1 MEYTAVDV
9 DVGKNFIEHHGILNM
24 KWGRRRFQNPD
35 GTLTPEGKIRYSRE
49 KRKQA
54 AKNLKKARKIR
65 EANKKKE
72 MKLQKAN
79 AKKEKKLANKKAKI
93 IEKGLDEVKKNSKLF
108 SNEELNSIVNR
119 TQLESRLADVANNK
133 NMQKGKITA
142 DNILDFMNKAAN
154 ITNSVSTIYKNINP
168 ILEDNGVFLN
178 RDKRNDYI
186 YKRNSILKNR
196 KYDTMEKEWN
206 EAMADAKYKFLKENK
221 NSKDLMYRLAKADI
235 EKNVFKTEYER
246 DHPGNAQKMTIGEAS
261 KAINKSGNNLGIDTD
276 DLIDFLVEN
285 KIIADNNG
293 NNNKK
298 KK

>member
-9 DVGKNFIEHHGILNM
+9 DVGENFIEHHGILNM

-54 AKNLKKARKIR
+54 AKNLKKARKAR

-72 MKLQKAN
+72 MKL
-79 AKKEKKLANKKAKI
+79 AKKKAKI
-93 IEKGLDEVKKNSKLF
+93 VEKGLDEVKKNSKLF
-108 SNEELNSIVNR
+108 SNQEINDIVNR
-119 TQLESRLADVANNK
+119 TQLESKLADVANNK

-142 DNILDFMNKAAN
+142 DNIIDFMSKAAN
-154 ITNSVSTIYKNINP
+154 FTNSVSTIYKNINP

-186 YKRNSILKNR
+186 YKRNNILKNR
-196 KYDTMEKEWN
+196 KYDAMEKEWN

-221 NSKDLMYRLAKADI
+221 NSKDLMYRLTKADI

-246 DHPGNAQKMTIGEAS
+246 DHPGNSQKMTIDEAS
-261 KAINKSGNNLGIDTD
+261 KAIKKGSDALGVDKD
-276 DLIDFLVEN
+276 DLIDFLV
-285 KIIADNNG
+285 DNNIITKS
-293 NNNKK
+293 NKK
-298 KK
+298 K

>member
-24 KWGRRRFQNPD
+24 KWGRRRYQNPD

-54 AKNLKKARKIR
+54 AKNLKKARKVR

-72 MKLQKAN
+72 MKL
-79 AKKEKKLANKKAKI
+79 EKKKAKI
-93 IEKGLDEVKKNSKLF
+93 VAKGLDEVKKNSKLF
-108 SNEELNSIVNR
+108 SNEEIANLVNR
-119 TQLESRLADVANNK
+119 NQLESRLADAANSK
-133 NMQKGKITA
+133 NMQKGKIKV
-142 DNILDFMNKAAN
+142 DNVLDFMGKAAS
-154 ITNSVSTIYKNINP
+154 IADSAGRIYRNINP

-186 YKRNSILKNR
+186 YNRNNILKRR
-196 KYDTMEKEWN
+196 KYDAMEKEWN

-235 EKNVFKTEYER
+235 EKDVIKTEYER
-246 DHPGNAQKMTIGEAS
+246 DHPGDKKKMTIAEAT
-261 KAINKSGNNLGIDTD
+261 KAIDRADNSLGVDKD
-276 DLIDFLVEN
+276 DLIDFLL
-285 KIIADNNG
+285 DNNIIVQS
-293 NNNKK
+293 NKK
-298 KK
+298 K

>member
-9 DVGKNFIEHHGILNM
+9 DVGENFIEHHGILNM

-54 AKNLKKARKIR
+54 AKNLKKARKVR

-72 MKLQKAN
+72 MKL
-79 AKKEKKLANKKAKI
+79 AKKKAKI
-93 IEKGLDEVKKNSKLF
+93 VAKGLDEVKKNSKLF
-108 SNEELNSIVNR
+108 SNQEINDIVNR
-119 TQLESRLADVANNK
+119 TQLESKLADVANNK

-142 DNILDFMNKAAN
+142 DNILDFMGKAAN
-154 ITNSVSTIYKNINP
+154 IADSAGRIYRNINP
-168 ILEDNGVFLN
+168 ILEDNGVFLS

-196 KYDTMEKEWN
+196 KYDAMEKEWDQ
-206 EAMADAKYKFLKENK
+206 AMADAKYKFLKENK

-235 EKNVFKTEYER
+235 EKDVVKTEYER
-246 DHPGNAQKMTIGEAS
+246 DHPGDKKKMTIGEAT
-261 KAINKSGNNLGIDTD
+261 KAIDRAIDRDGNSLGVDKD
-276 DLIDFLVEN
+276 DLIDFLL
-285 KIIADNNG
+285 DNNIITESS
-293 NNNKK
+293 KK

>member
-24 KWGRRRFQNPD
+24 KWGRRRYQNPD

-54 AKNLKKARKIR
+54 AKNLKKARKVR

-72 MKLQKAN
+72 MKL
-79 AKKEKKLANKKAKI
+79 AKKKAKI
-93 IEKGLDEVKKNSKLF
+93 VEKGLDEVKKHSKLF
-108 SNEELNSIVNR
+108 SNEEIANLVNR
-119 TQLESRLADVANNK
+119 NQLESRLADAANSK
-133 NMQKGKITA
+133 NVQRGKIKV
-142 DNILDFMNKAAN
+142 DNVLDFMGKAAN
-154 ITNSVSTIYKNINP
+154 IADSAGRIYRNINP

-186 YKRNSILKNR
+186 YNRNSILKRR
-196 KYDTMEKEWN
+196 KYDAMEKEWN

>member
-9 DVGKNFIEHHGILNM
+9 DVGENFIEHHGILNM

-54 AKNLKKARKIR
+54 AKNLKKARKAR

-72 MKLQKAN
+72 MKLA
-79 AKKEKKLANKKAKI
+79 KEKAKVEKKKAKI
-93 IEKGLDEVKKNSKLF
+93 VAKGLDEVKKNSKLF
-108 SNEELNSIVNR
+108 SNEEIADLVNR
-119 TQLESRLADVANNK
+119 NQLESRLADAANNK
-133 NMQKGKITA
+133 NMQKGKIKV
-142 DNILDFMNKAAN
+142 DNVLDFMGKAAS
-154 ITNSVSTIYKNINP
+154 IADSAGRIYRNINP

-186 YKRNSILKNR
+186 YNRNNILKRR
-196 KYDTMEKEWN
+196 KYDAMQKEWD

-221 NSKDLMYRLAKADI
+221 NSKDLMYRLAKADV

-246 DHPGNAQKMTIGEAS
+246 DHPGNTQKMTIDEAS
-261 KAINKSGNNLGIDTD
+261 KAINKGSNALGVDKD
-276 DLIDFLVEN
+276 DLIDFLV
-285 KIIADNNG
+285 DNNIITKS
-293 NNNKK
+293 NKK
-298 KK
+298 K

>member
-24 KWGRRRFQNPD
+24 KWGRRRYQNPD

-54 AKNLKKARKIR
+54 AKNLKKARKVR

-72 MKLQKAN
+72 MKL
-79 AKKEKKLANKKAKI
+79 AKKKAKI
-93 IEKGLDEVKKNSKLF
+93 VEKGLDEVKKHSKLF
-108 SNEELNSIVNR
+108 SNEEIANLVNR
-119 TQLESRLADVANNK
+119 NQLESRLADAANSK
-133 NMQKGKITA
+133 NVQRGKIKV
-142 DNILDFMNKAAN
+142 DNILDFMGKAAN
-154 ITNSVSTIYKNINP
+154 IADSAGRIYRNINP

-186 YKRNSILKNR
+186 YNRNSILKRR
-196 KYDTMEKEWN
+196 KYDAMEKEWN

>member
-9 DVGKNFIEHHGILNM
+9 DVGENFIEHHGILNM

-54 AKNLKKARKIR
+54 AKNLKKARKAR

-72 MKLQKAN
+72 MKLA
-79 AKKEKKLANKKAKI
+79 KEKAKAEKKKAKI
-93 IEKGLDEVKKNSKLF
+93 VAKGLDEVKKNSKLF
-108 SNEELNSIVNR
+108 SNEEIADLVNR
-119 TQLESRLADVANNK
+119 NQLESRLADAANNK
-133 NMQKGKITA
+133 NVQKGKIKV
-142 DNILDFMNKAAN
+142 DNVLDFMGKAAN
-154 ITNSVSTIYKNINP
+154 IADSAGRIYRNINP

-186 YKRNSILKNR
+186 YNRNNILKRR
-196 KYDTMEKEWN
+196 KYDAMQKEWD

-235 EKNVFKTEYER
+235 EKDVVKTEYER
-246 DHPGNAQKMTIGEAS
+246 DHPGDKKKMTINEAT
-261 KAINKSGNNLGIDTD
+261 KAIDRAIDRDGNSLGVDKD
-276 DLIDFLVEN
+276 DLIDFLLDN
-285 KIIADNNG
+285 KIITES
-293 NNNKK
+293 NKK
-298 KK
+298 K

>member
-9 DVGKNFIEHHGILNM
+9 DVGENFIEHHGILNM

-54 AKNLKKARKIR
+54 AKNLKKARKVR

-72 MKLQKAN
+72 MKL
-79 AKKEKKLANKKAKI
+79 AKKKAKI
-93 IEKGLDEVKKNSKLF
+93 VAKGLDEVKKNSKLF
-108 SNEELNSIVNR
+108 SNQEINDIVNR
-119 TQLESRLADVANNK
+119 TQLESKLADVANNK

-142 DNILDFMNKAAN
+142 DNILDFMGKAAN
-154 ITNSVSTIYKNINP
+154 IADSAGRIYRNINP
-168 ILEDNGVFLN
+168 ILEDNGVFLS

-196 KYDTMEKEWN
+196 KYDAMEKEWDQ
-206 EAMADAKYKFLKENK
+206 AMADAKYKFLKENK

-235 EKNVFKTEYER
+235 EKDVVKTEYER
-246 DHPGNAQKMTIGEAS
+246 DHPGDKKKMTIGEAT
-261 KAINKSGNNLGIDTD
+261 KAIDRAIDRDGNSLGVDKD
-276 DLIDFLVEN
+276 DLIDFLL
-285 KIIADNNG
+285 DNNIITES
-293 NNNKK
+293 NKK

>member
-9 DVGKNFIEHHGILNM
+9 DVGENFIEHHGILNM

-54 AKNLKKARKIR
+54 AKNLKKARKVR

-72 MKLQKAN
+72 MKL
-79 AKKEKKLANKKAKI
+79 EKKKAKI
-93 IEKGLDEVKKNSKLF
+93 VAKGLDEVKKNSKLF
-108 SNEELNSIVNR
+108 SNEEIANLVNR
-119 TQLESRLADVANNK
+119 NQLESRLADAANSK
-133 NMQKGKITA
+133 NVQKGKIKV
-142 DNILDFMNKAAN
+142 DNILDFMGKAAS
-154 ITNSVSTIYKNINP
+154 IADSAGRIYRNINP

-186 YKRNSILKNR
+186 YNRNNILKRR
-196 KYDTMEKEWN
+196 KYDAMEKEWN

-235 EKNVFKTEYER
+235 EKDVIKTEYER
-246 DHPGNAQKMTIGEAS
+246 DHPGDKKKMTINEAT
-261 KAINKSGNNLGIDTD
+261 KAIDRAIDRDGNSLGVDKD
-276 DLIDFLVEN
+276 DLIDFLL
-285 KIIADNNG
+285 DNNIITQS
-293 NNNKK
+293 NKK
-298 KK
+298 K

>member
-9 DVGKNFIEHHGILNM
+9 DVGENFIEHHGILNM

-54 AKNLKKARKIR
+54 AKNLKKARKVR

-72 MKLQKAN
+72 MKLA
-79 AKKEKKLANKKAKI
+79 KEKAKVEKKKAKI
-93 IEKGLDEVKKNSKLF
+93 VEKGLDEVKKNSKLF
-108 SNEELNSIVNR
+108 SNEEIANLVNR
-119 TQLESRLADVANNK
+119 NQLESRLADAANSK
-133 NMQKGKITA
+133 NVQKGKIKV
-142 DNILDFMNKAAN
+142 DNVLDFIGKAAN
-154 ITNSVSTIYKNINP
+154 IADSAGRIYRNINP

-186 YKRNSILKNR
+186 YNRNNILKKR
-196 KYDTMEKEWN
+196 KYDAMEREWN
-206 EAMADAKYKFLKENK
+206 EAIADAKYKFLKENE

-235 EKNVFKTEYER
+235 EKNVAKTEYER
-246 DHPGNAQKMTIGEAS
+246 DHPGNKQKMNINEAS
-261 KAINKSGNNLGIDTD
+261 KAINRAIDRDGNTLGVDTD
-276 DLIDFLVEN
+276 DLINFLIDN
-285 KIIADNNG
+285 DIITES
-293 NNNKK
+293 KK

>member
-9 DVGKNFIEHHGILNM
+9 DVGENFIEHHGILNM

-72 MKLQKAN
+72 MKL
-79 AKKEKKLANKKAKI
+79 AKKKAKI
-93 IEKGLDEVKKNSKLF
+93 VEKGLDEVKKHSKLF
-108 SNEELNSIVNR
+108 SNEEIANLVNR
-119 TQLESRLADVANNK
+119 NQLESRLADAANSK
-133 NMQKGKITA
+133 NIQKGKIKVDTV
-142 DNILDFMNKAAN
+142 LDFMGKAAS
-154 ITNSVSTIYKNINP
+154 IADSAGRIYRNINP

-186 YKRNSILKNR
+186 YNRNNILKRR
-196 KYDTMEKEWN
+196 KYDAMEKEWD

-235 EKNVFKTEYER
+235 EKDVVKTEYER
-246 DHPGNAQKMTIGEAS
+246 DHPGDKKKMTINEAT
-261 KAINKSGNNLGIDTD
+261 KAIDRAIDRDGNSLGVDKD
-276 DLIDFLVEN
+276 DLIDFLL
-285 KIIADNNG
+285 DNNIITQS
-293 NNNKK
+293 NKK
-298 KK
+298 K

>member
-9 DVGKNFIEHHGILNM
+9 DVGENFIEHHGILDM

-54 AKNLKKARKIR
+54 AKSLKKARKAR

-72 MKLQKAN
+72 MKLA
-79 AKKEKKLANKKAKI
+79 KEKAKVEKKKAKI
-93 IEKGLDEVKKNSKLF
+93 VAKGLDEVKKHSKLF
-108 SNEELNSIVNR
+108 SNEEIADLVNR
-119 TQLESRLADVANNK
+119 NQLESRLADAANNK
-133 NMQKGKITA
+133 NMQKGKIKV
-142 DNILDFMNKAAN
+142 DNVLDFMGKAAS
-154 ITNSVSTIYKNINP
+154 IADSAGRIYRNINP

-186 YKRNSILKNR
+186 YNRNNILKRR
-196 KYDTMEKEWN
+196 KYDAMQKEWD

-235 EKNVFKTEYER
+235 EKDVVKTEYER
-246 DHPGNAQKMTIGEAS
+246 DHPGDKKKMTIGEAT
-261 KAINKSGNNLGIDTD
+261 KAIDRAIDRDGNSLGVDKD
-276 DLIDFLVEN
+276 DLIDFLL
-285 KIIADNNG
+285 DNNIITQS
-293 NNNKK
+293 NKK
-298 KK
+298 K

>member
-9 DVGKNFIEHHGILNM
+9 DVGENFIEHHGILNM

-54 AKNLKKARKIR
+54 AKNLKKARKVR

-72 MKLQKAN
+72 MKLA
-79 AKKEKKLANKKAKI
+79 KEKAKVEKKKAKI
-93 IEKGLDEVKKNSKLF
+93 VEKGLDEVKKNSKLF
-108 SNEELNSIVNR
+108 SNEEIANLVNR
-119 TQLESRLADVANNK
+119 NQLESRLADAANSK
-133 NMQKGKITA
+133 NVQKGKIKV
-142 DNILDFMNKAAN
+142 DNVLDFMGKAAN
-154 ITNSVSTIYKNINP
+154 IADSAGRIYRNINP

-186 YKRNSILKNR
+186 YNRNNILKKR
-196 KYDTMEKEWN
+196 KYDAMEREWN
-206 EAMADAKYKFLKENK
+206 EAIADAKYKFLKENE

-235 EKNVFKTEYER
+235 EKNVAKTEYER
-246 DHPGNAQKMTIGEAS
+246 DHPGNKQKMNINEAS
-261 KAINKSGNNLGIDTD
+261 KAINRAIDRDGNTLGVDTD
-276 DLIDFLVEN
+276 DLINFLIDN
-285 KIIADNNG
+285 DIITES
-293 NNNKK
+293 KK

>member
-24 KWGRRRFQNPD
+24 KWGRRRYQNPD

-54 AKNLKKARKIR
+54 AKNLKKARKVR

-72 MKLQKAN
+72 MKLA
-79 AKKEKKLANKKAKI
+79 KEKAKVEKKKAKI
-93 IEKGLDEVKKNSKLF
+93 VEKGLDAVKKNSKLF
-108 SNEELNSIVNR
+108 SNEEIANLVNR
-119 TQLESRLADVANNK
+119 NQLESRLADAANSK
-133 NMQKGKITA
+133 NVQKGKIKV
-142 DNILDFMNKAAN
+142 DNVLDFMGKAAN
-154 ITNSVSTIYKNINP
+154 IADSAGRIYRNINP

-186 YKRNSILKNR
+186 YNRNNILKKR
-196 KYDTMEKEWN
+196 KYDAMEREWN
-206 EAMADAKYKFLKENK
+206 EAIADAKYKFLKENE

-235 EKNVFKTEYER
+235 EKNVAKTEYER
-246 DHPGNAQKMTIGEAS
+246 DHPGNKQKMNINEAS
-261 KAINKSGNNLGIDTD
+261 KAINKAIDRDGNTLGIDTD
-276 DLIDFLVEN
+276 DLIDFLV
-285 KIIADNNG
+285 DNNIITES
-293 NNNKK
+293 KK